1 MTVSVRPCTLPQ
13 RTRYP
18 VRRDRRSIRNLPRRT
33 TFRAAARCG
42 TSGTGGS
49 QEPIEL
55 PGESAGGYAKVEL
68 SELTERAAEML
79 ESASASGDSK
89 GIGEAVSLF
98 DEVMSVCSRG
108 FTWSTGSKQSPAG
121 AWDGF
126 R

>member
-1 MTVSVRPCTLPQ
+1 MTVSVRPCTLPHAPATPSGGIAGASEIC
-13 RTRYP
+13 R
-18 VRRDRRSIRNLPRRT
+18 RRT